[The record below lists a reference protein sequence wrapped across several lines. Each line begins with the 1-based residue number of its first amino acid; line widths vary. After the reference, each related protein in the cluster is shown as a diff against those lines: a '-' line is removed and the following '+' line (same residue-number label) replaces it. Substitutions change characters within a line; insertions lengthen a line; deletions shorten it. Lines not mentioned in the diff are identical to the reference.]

1 MAEPGLEPIEIYQRA
16 IDLILPVLAGIDQSQ
31 YVLPTPC
38 TEWSV
43 LQLVN
48 HNLAIQSETFALLTG
63 RVTGFEA
70 PDLTAA
76 LPEGPAS
83 ALLAVTGPLMQTL
96 KSIDLDR
103 PLETDFGLIPASGF
117 ILFPMADLVVHK
129 WDLAKATGQNSAIDA
144 SLAEI
149 CFRVLAPAADQ
160 ARENGECGPEVPV
173 PPTASIQD
181 RLLGMTGRQP

>member
-1 MAEPGLEPIEIYQRA
+1 MAEPGLEPIEIYQGA
-16 IDLILPVLAGIDQSQ
+16 IDLIMPVVAGIGENQMG
-31 YVLPTPC
+31 LPTPC
-38 TEWSV
+38 AEWSV

-48 HNLAIQSETFALLTG
+48 HNLAIQSGTLALLTG
-63 RVTGFEA
+63 RGTGSAA
-70 PDLTAA
+70 PDLTVA

-96 KSIDLDR
+96 KSIDLDK
-103 PLETDFGLIPASGF
+103 PLETDFGLIPASSF
-117 ILFPMADLVVHK
+117 IMFPMADLVIHK
-129 WDLAKATGQNSAIDA
+129 WDLAKATGQNSDIDA

-181 RLLGMTGRQP
+181 RLLGMSGRQP